1 MIVLN
6 RITRR
11 DVTSDYLKFI
21 KGEITKEEFNAIEDN
36 LKSVRLELGFGQLK
50 SAMSLL
56 EEIPQEKIGTNF
68 YNNFFSSLDKL
79 INELYVNQ
87 YKKFLR

>member
-21 KGEITKEEFNAIEDN
+21 KGEITKEEF
-36 LKSVRLELGFGQLK
+36 
-50 SAMSLL
+50 
-56 EEIPQEKIGTNF
+56 EEIAGVTK
-68 YNNFFSSLDKL
+68 
-79 INELYVNQ
+79 
-87 YKKFLR
+87 